1 MKVCSSVDSF
11 RVFRSIKSR
20 FFNFVFKNLHSN
32 NNVLWRQIKIL
43 NFLIMENFKPLLSLQ
58 HRQIR
63 WKWTLRIWNFLYPNS
78 KFGILLKF
86 HHLSS
91 KFHHLRS
98 SRSLSFDLKKYHV
111 EMLSKHSVGK
121 DKTIFLL
128 LSGNFLAVFWLN
140 FGFFFGGGGKILR
153 WSFFL

>member
-32 NNVLWRQIKIL
+32 NNVLWRQINIL

-63 WKWTLRIWNFLYPNS
+63 WKWTLRIWNFLYLN
-78 KFGILLKF
+78 
-86 HHLSS
+86 S

-111 EMLSKHSVGK
+111 EMLSKHPVGK
-121 DKTIFLL
+121 DKTISLL
-128 LSGNFLAVFWLN
+128 LSGHFLAVFWLN
-140 FGFFFGGGGKILR
+140 FGFFGG
-153 WSFFL
+153 